1 MSLVLVSYDEVL
13 IFMTVRPN
21 VYRINI
27 LIYLIFFIFRRQEAV
42 IERIFDPKAMQCKNC
57 GVRYSPNDQR
67 AYEQHLNWHF
77 RMNKKN
83 KENARKAQSRKW

>member
-1 MSLVLVSYDEVL
+1 MHGV
-13 IFMTVRPN
+13 F
-21 VYRINI
+21 
-27 LIYLIFFIFRRQEAV
+27 YLLFEKHADFFISRRQEAV

>member
-1 MSLVLVSYDEVL
+1 MGKAFRLISLFSRLHDRLTQVLSPKSKIES
-13 IFMTVRPN
+13 FS
-21 VYRINI
+21 
-27 LIYLIFFIFRRQEAV
+27 FRRQEAV

-83 KENARKAQSRKW
+83 KENARRAQSRKW

>member
-1 MSLVLVSYDEVL
+1 M
-13 IFMTVRPN
+13 
-21 VYRINI
+21 
-27 LIYLIFFIFRRQEAV
+27 